1 MLPFLF
7 RKTTMSINSWK
18 QEFYHGRVLDAAR
31 NVVAATEH
39 SIIKWTGLSEANL
52 KKHDLIKDPDYF
64 NRDSIV
70 NPKTSGRFVAG
81 ADQCAL
87 CQYDLTHSP
96 HSCCACP
103 LTEVGALCR
112 NEDSPYQRWVRTGN
126 NKPMLV
132 ALNRALEYVKK
143 QAGIE
148 A

>member
-1 MLPFLF
+1 
-7 RKTTMSINSWK
+7 MSINSWK
-18 QEFYHGRVLDAAR
+18 QEFYQGRLRDAAHDP
-31 NVVAATEH
+31 VKATEH
-39 SIIKWTGLSEANL
+39 CIVKWTGLTPANL

-64 NRDSIV
+64 NQDSIV
-70 NPKTSGRFVAG
+70 NPKTNGRFTVGEAE
-81 ADQCAL
+81 CAL
-87 CQYDLTHSP
+87 CLYDSTHSL

-103 LTEVGALCR
+103 LTKVGALCR

-132 ALNRALEYVKK
+132 ALKKALEYVKK